1 MKKIWFYLSGLILMV
16 ISFFY
21 DREIVD
27 FLVGR
32 NEIFIYFFSFFT
44 HFGDWFIALIIIGMI
59 YLKADK
65 KTVYYS
71 CLSLAI
77 SFVAVQLLKIIFL
90 IERPFDFGTSYSF
103 PSAHA
108 AAFFSII
115 PFLVKSFNKYKYLIF
130 LVGALVAFSRIYL
143 GYHYL
148 SDVIGGALLGYFIGD
163 IIIKNES

>member
-1 MKKIWFYLSGLILMV
+1 MKKIWFYFAGLILMV

-21 DREIVD
+21 DREMVD

-32 NEIFIYFFSFFT
+32 NEILIYFFSFFS
-44 HFGDWFIALIIIGMI
+44 HFGDYFIVLIIIGMI
-59 YLKADK
+59 YLKVDK

-77 SFVAVQLLKIIFL
+77 SFVAVQILKIVFIR
-90 IERPFDFGTSYSF
+90 ERPFDFGTGYSF
-103 PSAHA
+103 PSSHA
-108 AAFFSII
+108 TAFFSIV
-115 PFLVKSFNKYKYLIF
+115 PFLVKSFNKYKYWIF
-130 LVGALVAFSRIYL
+130 LVGVLVAFSRIYL

-148 SDVIGGALLGYFIGD
+148 SDVIAGALLGYFIGD